1 MFKQQALYM
10 LNDRISPAVTAPFL
24 YPSYSPYRRESSLIP
39 CKSSQ
44 LSSQDL
50 SLGPKSC
57 DLFEPHFLLIASV
70 PTVPTHCSSSCN
82 VLFCLQ
88 GWVQRLAR
96 CLPAFTDSGGVVP
109 ALWPPRPRI
118 PSWGCQGGQQSLPD
132 TVRGP
137 AFRYQTLSA
146 GQATKSMRETDQDTG
161 CSRCQASMPR
171 RAH

>member
-1 MFKQQALYM
+1 MFMQQTLYK
-10 LNDRISPAVTAPFL
+10 LNNRISPAVTAPFL
-24 YPSYSPYRRESSLIP
+24 YPSYSSYRREPSLIP

-50 SLGPKSC
+50 GLGTGVLVLSHVTSLSPT
-57 DLFEPHFLLIASV
+57 V
-70 PTVPTHCSSSCN
+70 PTVPTHCSSSCI

-88 GWVQRLAR
+88 GWVQCLAR
-96 CLPAFTDSGGVVP
+96 CLPAFTDSGRVVP
-109 ALWPPRPRI
+109 ALWPPCPRI

-146 GQATKSMRETDQDTG
+146 GQATESTRETDQDTG
-161 CSRCQASMPR
+161 YSRCQASMPR